1 MDENNPVNQEPLE
14 KQKLEQLEN
23 ELENIEK
30 GATQDIPSQPTQPV
44 QQPNVPQPASSAVS
58 TDPKPQG
65 LGKSRG
71 ILWIGVAL
79 LLLALAGVGAY
90 YLGSRNAAS
99 IPSATV
105 TP

>member
-1 MDENNPVNQEPLE
+1 MAEDSPVNQESLE

-30 GATQDIPSQPTQPV
+30 KTTQEIPSQPNQPV
-44 QQPNVPQPASSAVS
+44 QQTDAPQPISPILPA
-58 TDPKPQG
+58 DPKPQG
-65 LGKSRG
+65 LGKSKG
-71 ILWIGVAL
+71 ILWIGVVL
-79 LLLALAGVGAY
+79 MVLALVGVGAY

-99 IPSATV
+99 TPSTT